1 MAHARRSGIMSSLLK
16 QADLEGVDS
25 RRLSGALVVMLVIA
39 GAASLLLAL
48 VAHGPVVVLGVA
60 LAAGTAVLLV
70 TRVEVAAL
78 VFVAV
83 APFEGYAKSVNGSA
97 VKVLGG
103 VLFLAWLYRL
113 MTRRSRAPLRHPVV
127 YATAALLAVLMA
139 STVLHQN
146 STAGTQVLIRYVSY
160 LMALVVLVDCM
171 QDRLTPRLA
180 AQVYVAAASVAACF
194 GLVQYFGNSLRAGAT
209 VGDPNDFA
217 FFLLAALALCAGL
230 RGDGLNRLYDLA
242 ALLLGLG
249 ILATLSRGALAGFGA
264 MLVFAVATHQIRLRV
279 LVGTAALAGV
289 AVLGILLADPTK
301 VTDSLHAKGQVAQQ
315 NVGERLLRWEAA
327 AEMTYDHPV
336 LGLGPA
342 GFRQN
347 YDRQIDYR
355 QTDVIHILDVA
366 HETYL
371 EVASELG
378 LPGLVAFVAVLGFGF
393 RGAWRSARGQ
403 GDDARLA
410 RSVCLALVGTSVAAI
425 FLTEQY
431 YLPLWLLAAL
441 GAALEGRASRAE
453 AG

>member
-1 MAHARRSGIMSSLLK
+1 VS
-16 QADLEGVDS
+16 
-25 RRLSGALVVMLVIA
+25 VV
-39 GAASLLLAL
+39 AACAVVL
-48 VAHGPVVVLGVA
+48 VARVELAA
-60 LAAGTAVLLV
+60 LAFI
-70 TRVEVAAL
+70 AL
-78 VFVAV
+78 
-83 APFEGYAKSVNGSA
+83 APFEGYARSVSGSA
-97 VKVLGG
+97 VKLLGG

-113 MTRRSRAPLRHPVV
+113 LTRRGRAPLRHRVV

-139 STVLHQN
+139 SAVLHQN
-146 STAGTQVLIRYVSY
+146 GTVGAQVLIRYVSY
-160 LMALVVLVDCM
+160 LTALVVLVDCM

-194 GLVQYFGNSLRAGAT
+194 GLVQFFRHSLRAGGPL
-209 VGDPNDFA
+209 GDPNDFA

-230 RGDGLNRLYDLA
+230 RGDRLSRLYDLA

-249 ILATLSRGALAGFGA
+249 ILATLSRGALTGIAA
-264 MLVFAVATHQIRLRV
+264 MLVVAVATRQVRLRV
-279 LVGTAALAGV
+279 LVGAAALAGV
-289 AVLGILLADPTK
+289 AVLAIIVVDPTK
-301 VTDSLHAKGQVAQQ
+301 VSDSLHAKGQVAQQ

-327 AEMTYDHPV
+327 AEMTYEHPV

-355 QTDVIHILDVA
+355 QTDAVTTLDVA

-378 LPGLVAFVAVLGFGF
+378 VPGLVAFLAVLGFGF
-393 RGAWRSARGQ
+393 RGAWRTARGT
-403 GDDARLA
+403 GRDARLA

-431 YLPLWLLAAL
+431 FLPLWLLAAM

>member
-1 MAHARRSGIMSSLLK
+1 
-16 QADLEGVDS
+16 
-25 RRLSGALVVMLVIA
+25 
-39 GAASLLLAL
+39 
-48 VAHGPVVVLGVA
+48 
-60 LAAGTAVLLV
+60 
-70 TRVEVAAL
+70 
-78 VFVAV
+78 
-83 APFEGYAKSVNGSA
+83 
-97 VKVLGG
+97 
-103 VLFLAWLYRL
+103 
-113 MTRRSRAPLRHPVV
+113 VV

-139 STVLHQN
+139 STLLHQN
-146 STAGTQVLIRYVSY
+146 GSAGTQVLIRYVSY
-160 LMALVVLVDCM
+160 LTALVVLVDCM

-230 RGDGLNRLYDLA
+230 RGDGLTRLYDLA

-264 MLVFAVATHQIRLRV
+264 MLVFAVAAHQMRLRV
-279 LVGTAALAGV
+279 LVGAAALAGV

-355 QTDVIHILDVA
+355 QTDVVTTLDVA
-366 HETYL
+366 HDTYL

-378 LPGLVAFVAVLGFGF
+378 LPGLVAFAAVLGFGF
-393 RGAWRSARGQ
+393 RGAWRSARGE
-403 GDDARLA
+403 GHDARLA

-441 GAALEGRASRAE
+441 GAALEGRAARAG